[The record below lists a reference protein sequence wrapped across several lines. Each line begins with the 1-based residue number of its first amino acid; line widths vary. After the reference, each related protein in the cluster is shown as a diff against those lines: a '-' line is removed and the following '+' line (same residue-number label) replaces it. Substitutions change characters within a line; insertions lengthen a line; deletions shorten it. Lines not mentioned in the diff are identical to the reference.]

1 MTIFLK
7 RSLII
12 VNEVATERFLI
23 CFASGD
29 GVYAFCIA
37 CNRKFHAFYIISPDV
52 GSESEINI

>member
-1 MTIFLK
+1 MFLK

-12 VNEVATERFLI
+12 VNEVASERFLI
-23 CFASGD
+23 CFAS

>member
-1 MTIFLK
+1 MSIITVFLK
-7 RSLII
+7 RSLIL

-29 GVYAFCIA
+29 GVYAF
-37 CNRKFHAFYIISPDV
+37 YIISPDV